1 MDRSLQHRRWD
12 CLGPGSGSR
21 GRMTE
26 GRALPSE
33 TLLRSWRK
41 WSLVQSVSLLH
52 KHIIYQTWQC
62 RPTRNT
68 HVLQVHTHT
77 QTIAYILHSSSRKGS
92 WGENMGW
99 QSYAVWLLMSYLHTD
114 MQVTFSLCSELCH
127 SCSDSLV
134 IPVSGWKMGLQLKAQ
149 LDAEQRNDCPTWA
162 TLCFKLAHCYICIIH
177 EL

>member
-1 MDRSLQHRRWD
+1 MQSRHLSLPLMMDRSLQHRRWD

-77 QTIAYILHSSSRKGS
+77 HKL
-92 WGENMGW
+92 
-99 QSYAVWLLMSYLHTD
+99 LHTSCTAAAEKEAEERIWVGKAMLSD
-114 MQVTFSLCSELCH
+114 CWWAICTLTCRLRSLCA
-127 SCSDSLV
+127 
-134 IPVSGWKMGLQLKAQ
+134 VSF
-149 LDAEQRNDCPTWA
+149 A
-162 TLCFKLAHCYICIIH
+162 TAALTVS
-177 EL
+177 